1 MSLLAPKT
9 TTYEWMGP
17 VGSLFMMTGLPT
29 VVYLLY
35 FACNAQS
42 CSLVDI
48 PRIQLPPLGQWI
60 SQEAAIVFLAWLAF
74 QAVIYAVNV
83 GKIVKGS
90 KLRDGSRLD
99 YRINA
104 FFAFVLSIVAFG
116 ALWLLGMR
124 ISFLYDQ
131 YLQLATVSV
140 IFSCL
145 LALAM
150 FVKSHSKDLML
161 AEGGNT
167 GGWPLTWKCKQ
178 PLTWFS
184 LYGRQCCLRFFRRPG
199 IEPADWP
206 SL

>member
-99 YRINA
+99 YRINGERFPTDVSKPRLA
-104 FFAFVLSIVAFG
+104 NWCFSPRPFRNV
-116 ALWLLGMR
+116 
-124 ISFLYDQ
+124 
-131 YLQLATVSV
+131 QL
-140 IFSCL
+140 
-145 LALAM
+145 
-150 FVKSHSKDLML
+150 
-161 AEGGNT
+161 
-167 GGWPLTWKCKQ
+167 
-178 PLTWFS
+178 FS
-184 LYGRQCCLRFFRRPG
+184 LLCSVSSLLVRFG
-199 IEPADWP
+199 YLE
-206 SL
+206 